1 MINKLTSIIINT
13 RNGHQ
18 TINRAIRSALDQ
30 SFNNIEIIVYDNA
43 SDPPI
48 NSVIEVVSN
57 KLEIVRCNEALNLG
71 EARNRAFTASS
82 GEYIVFLDDD
92 DIMLPNKIDICIKAM
107 KADSNVGMVYTNV
120 YVYHQQAKRSYLE
133 YNAEMPE
140 GDIYNLLFKGNYIL
154 WQSTFFRRESML
166 GNEDP
171 FPSKFNNV
179 TDFSLYLKILRNW
192 RVKYINIPLS
202 IYILHGSNY
211 SVNHNQAYEE
221 LINLSNHS
229 DFNDEEKKLL
239 VNYAFVKKASK
250 SIEMKERKKLLHLLL
265 ILPFTKAKIRLLIG
279 YFISFIIDIKR
290 IRSLLI
296 RMKKN
301 KYSEI
306 CHIIDSYEI
315 SSSHNNKLNLEGR
328 N

>member
-1 MINKLTSIIINT
+1 MIKQLTSIIINT

-43 SDPPI
+43 SNPPI
-48 NSVIEVVSN
+48 NSVIEVVSD
-57 KLEIVRCNEALNLG
+57 KLEIVRCNEVLNLG
-71 EARNRAFTASS
+71 EARNRAFSASS

-92 DIMLPNKIDICIKAM
+92 DIMLPNKIDMCINAIET
-107 KADSNVGMVYTNV
+107 DSNVGMVYTNV
-120 YVYHQQAKRSYLE
+120 YVYHQEAKRSYLE
-133 YNAEMPE
+133 YNSEMPA
-140 GDIYNLLFKGNYIL
+140 GNIYNLLFKGNYIL
-154 WQSTFFRRESML
+154 WQSTFFRRESMIS
-166 GNEDP
+166 NEDP

-192 RVKYINIPLS
+192 RVKYINKPLS

-211 SVNHNQAYEE
+211 SVKHNQSYEE
-221 LINLSNHS
+221 LMDLSNHS
-229 DFNDEEKKLL
+229 DFTDEEKKLL

-250 SIEMKERKKLLHLLL
+250 LIEMKERKKLLYLLL

-279 YFISFIIDIKR
+279 YFISFVIDIKT

-301 KYSEI
+301 EYSEI

-315 SSSHNNKLNLEGR
+315 SSSHNNKLNI
-328 N
+328 